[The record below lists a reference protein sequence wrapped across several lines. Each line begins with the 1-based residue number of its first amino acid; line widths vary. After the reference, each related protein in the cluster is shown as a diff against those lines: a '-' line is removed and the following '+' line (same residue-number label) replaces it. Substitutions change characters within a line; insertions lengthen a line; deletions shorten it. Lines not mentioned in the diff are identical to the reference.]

1 MCLTTIL
8 VPNSVIDIV
17 MIITSVLWL
26 LASEAD
32 EILYNRKIRLVD
44 LFNNSMIMKFSC
56 IRFSELFRYKLLNK
70 ITLSTKILN

>member
-32 EILYNRKIRLVD
+32 EILYNRKFRLVD
-44 LFNNSMIMKFSC
+44 LFNNLMIMKVSC
-56 IRFSELFRYKLLNK
+56 IRLNV
-70 ITLSTKILN
+70 